1 MSKWTVYLLCNK
13 NSDFGSDVYLG
24 STSKP
29 LAQRLR
35 LHKND
40 CLRIGYEENKL
51 YKRMR
56 EVGFENWIIRQL
68 LSLESTMCTRNDIRK
83 FEKMWCEILNADLNT
98 NSPITTTEEKREHD
112 VAYSAAYRKENKE
125 EISRKKAEYYRKNR
139 NSKKFFCELCQKS
152 FSTNQKLKKHFNSL
166 AHQYA
171 FLNSLD

>member
-1 MSKWTVYLLCNK
+1 MNNWTVYLLCNK
-13 NSDFGSDVYLG
+13 NSDFGSDVYVG

-35 LHKND
+35 IHKND

-56 EVGFENWIIRQL
+56 EVRLENWIMRQL

-98 NSPITTTEEKREHD
+98 NSPITTAEEKREHD

-125 EISRKKAEYYRKNR
+125 EISWKKTGVL
-139 NSKKFFCELCQKS
+139 SKKQTAKNS
-152 FSTNQKLKKHFNSL
+152 FASCARSR
-166 AHQYA
+166 
-171 FLNSLD
+171 FLQIKN